1 MPIEDLKKGT
11 LVIKF
16 LFSCFAR
23 MIMAHWKNFGG
34 NGSNGSNGLSDG
46 VPGRH

>member
-16 LFSCFAR
+16 LFFVLR
-23 MIMAHWKNFGG
+23 QND
-34 NGSNGSNGLSDG
+34 NGSLEKLEGNGSNGLSDG

>member
-23 MIMAHWKNFGG
+23 MIMAHWKNLGG
-34 NGSNGSNGLSDG
+34 NGSNGLSDG
-46 VPGRH
+46 VAGRQY